1 MHTVCKECYLTLSHG
16 LGQNNWESSHPQAPI
31 PYKISQECHNQSSHH
46 DKVQCSS
53 ETALLALN
61 YSILFA
67 VGISKTWGLTQLT
80 CTSNMT
86 WWSGKSRWL
95 SITGTSDIPVH
106 WNFLVM
112 VAAPFLRGSWRPT
125 QDPELFQHVHK
136 VPRKENSCISAVSI
150 IAIHLHHVFPHSIIC
165 RKIIM

>member
-1 MHTVCKECYLTLSHG
+1 MALVKTIEKVVIHKLQYHIISVRNAIIRVHTMTKFS
-16 LGQNNWESSHPQAPI
+16 AA
-31 PYKISQECHNQSSHH
+31 K
-46 DKVQCSS
+46 
-53 ETALLALN
+53 TALLALN

-67 VGISKTWGLTQLT
+67 VGVSKTWGLTQLT

-106 WNFLVM
+106 RNFLVM